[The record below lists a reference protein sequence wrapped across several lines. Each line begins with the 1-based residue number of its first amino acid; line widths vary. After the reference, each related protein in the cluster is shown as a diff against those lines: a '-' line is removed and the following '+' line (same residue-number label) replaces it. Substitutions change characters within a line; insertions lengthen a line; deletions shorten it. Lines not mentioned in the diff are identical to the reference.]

1 MVFYGIFSIIFITIL
16 LAMRFYMQNVDIEKN
31 GYRIADLNHTKAVMC
46 LTMIVLLLTLIFTT
60 VPLLFVE
67 GLASKEL
74 ENLYPLYLPLFLI
87 CYLLFHTF
95 YSIFLGTPRVFGYK
109 VIEITA
115 AFFPKKTLN
124 IFGFNFTHSLFEELY
139 KEASGLYQ
147 GTEYLIRNVRG
158 QKQIKTFLKNAFST
172 VFKSHSFKFEA
183 TDKFI
188 DEVIN
193 HCLYAKSTNLN
204 DPSYP
209 VNLVLDEQR
218 CITHVL
224 LNKDG
229 VLVHEIPFGIRFV
242 KTIKENGL
250 GIYQMSD
257 EVDVTKYMIE
267 LRKNKIW
274 K

>member
-31 GYRIADLNHTKAVMC
+31 GYRIAATNHTWAVIHLLYIVFI
-46 LTMIVLLLTLIFTT
+46 LTFIFM
-60 VPLLFVE
+60 VAPLVFIE
-67 GLASKEL
+67 DIAAKEQ
-74 ENLYPLYLPLFLI
+74 ENLYPLYLPLFLFS
-87 CYLLFHTF
+87 YLMFHTVQSHF
-95 YSIFLGTPRVFGYK
+95 FGTPKVYGYQ
-109 VIEITA
+109 VIEVTSSSYQDS
-115 AFFPKKTLN
+115 KLYV
-124 IFGFNFTHSLFEELY
+124 FGFNVIYSFFEKLNE
-139 KEASGLYQ
+139 KASDLYQ

-158 QKQIKTFLKNAFST
+158 QKQIKTFLKKAFST
-172 VFKSHSFKFEA
+172 VFKSHIFKFEA

>member
-31 GYRIADLNHTKAVMC
+31 GYRIATTNHTWAV
-46 LTMIVLLLTLIFTT
+46 LHLLSIVLILTFISLI
-60 VPLLFVE
+60 VPPVFIE
-67 GLASKEL
+67 DLASKESDS
-74 ENLYPLYLPLFLI
+74 LYSIYLPLFLFS
-87 CYLLFHTF
+87 YLMFHTF
-95 YSIFLGTPRVFGYK
+95 QSLFFGTPKVYGYQ
-109 VIEITA
+109 VIELTSSSYQDS
-115 AFFPKKTLN
+115 KLN
-124 IFGFNFTHSLFEELY
+124 VFGFNFIYSFFEKLN
-139 KEASGLYQ
+139 KKASSLYQ
-147 GTEYLIRNVRG
+147 GTEYLIRNVSG

-172 VFKSHSFKFEA
+172 VFKSHSFKFET

-229 VLVHEIPFGIRFV
+229 VLMHEIPFGICFV

-250 GIYQMSD
+250 GIYEISD
-257 EVDVTKYMIE
+257 EVDVTKHMIE